1 VIRIMDIRKFGR
13 ITFIP
18 GENGS
23 RYPHCNTLFIDDERK
38 AVIDPGSNEALLKD
52 LVLSRGIDV
61 LVNSHCHEDHGLFNY
76 LFEKSELWV
85 NEIEAPCY
93 RSYDALSEYYGL
105 KGSPHEKEW
114 HDLLTRRCNFRE
126 WNPAGVFKDGDIL
139 DFGRTKVLVIHT
151 PGHSL
156 GHCSFYFPDD
166 GILFLADLDLTSFG
180 PWYGDRLSDIDQTRS
195 SMARLLSHPAD
206 VYITSHEVGIV
217 EGDITGLAEQYLGV
231 IDQREKKLI
240 AFLGQPRT
248 MEEIVNHWII
258 YGKERK
264 PRFFFEYG
272 EASMMRKH
280 LERLVREG
288 VVREKDEH
296 FVLL

>member
-1 VIRIMDIRKFGR
+1 MGIREFGR

-23 RYPHCNTLFIDDERK
+23 RYPHCNALFLDDERK
-38 AVIDPGSNEALLKD
+38 AVIDPGCGEALMRD
-52 LVLSRGIDV
+52 LVERHRIDV
-61 LVNSHCHEDHGLFNY
+61 VVNSHCHEDHGVFNY
-76 LFEKSELWV
+76 LFEKSDLWV
-85 NEIEAPCY
+85 HETEAHCY
-93 RSYDALSEYYGL
+93 RSYDAFMQYFGL

-114 HDLLTRRCNFRE
+114 HDLFAGRCNFRE
-126 WNPAGVFKDGDIL
+126 RNPAVVFKDGDIL
-139 DFGRTKVLVIHT
+139 DFGRTKARVVHT

-166 GILFLADLDLTSFG
+166 GVLFLADLDLTAFG
-180 PWYGDRLSDIDQTRS
+180 PWYGDRLSDIEQTRS
-195 SMARLLSHPAD
+195 SMKRLLSLPAE
-206 VYITSHEVGIV
+206 VYITSHEIGVV
-217 EGDITGLAEQYLGV
+217 EGDITGLAEEYLGV
-231 IDQREKKLI
+231 IDQRERKLI

-248 MEEIVNHWII
+248 LEEIVNRWII

-288 VVREKDEH
+288 RIREKDGH